1 MGEVDR
7 RQFGAGLAALGTAA
21 LAAPALAAKPAKIVV
36 IGGGPGGA
44 TVAVHLKR
52 NDPTLD
58 VTLVERQQLYTSCFF
73 SNHYIGGFRSFS
85 SITHNYRGLEKLGI
99 HVAHQ
104 TAEEID
110 TAKRLVRLDGGRRL
124 AYDRLVVAP
133 GIDFKFDGIEGYD
146 THTSEVMPHA
156 WKGGWQSRLLRRKLK
171 AMPDGGVVVI
181 APPRNPYRCPPGPYE
196 RACVIAHYLKTAK
209 PKSKLIILD
218 PKMAFSKQPVF
229 EEAFAKYYK
238 DIVELNLTNDI
249 DDMSLVRVNA
259 KTGEVTTKA
268 GTTVKA
274 AVANVIP
281 DQRAGNIA
289 KLAGLVEG
297 DWCPVHLENFKS
309 KKADNVYVV
318 GDAAIAAEMPKSAFS
333 SNNQAK
339 AVVADILAD
348 LAGSKE
354 RAPAHYRNTCWS
366 MLAPDDSV
374 KIGSNYAPGELNG
387 KHVLVPS
394 DSFVSKPG
402 EPASLRKEDYEQS
415 IAWYATLVSEIFAK

>member
-1 MGEVDR
+1 M
-7 RQFGAGLAALGTAA
+7 
-21 LAAPALAAKPAKIVV
+21 
-36 IGGGPGGA
+36 
-44 TVAVHLKR
+44 
-52 NDPTLD
+52 
-58 VTLVERQQLYTSCFF
+58 
-73 SNHYIGGFRSFS
+73 
-85 SITHNYRGLEKLGI
+85 
-99 HVAHQ
+99 
-104 TAEEID
+104 
-110 TAKRLVRLDGGRRL
+110 RLDGGRRF

-146 THTSEVMPHA
+146 AHASEVMPHA

-339 AVVADILAD
+339 AVAADILAD
-348 LAGSKE
+348 LAGNKD
-354 RAPAHYRNTCWS
+354 RPPAHYRNTCWS

-374 KIGSNYAPGELNG
+374 KIGANYAPGELNG

-402 EPASLRKEDYEQS
+402 EPASVRKEDYDQS